1 MDNQI
6 NDIKPA
12 EEAVDKV
19 FKVEFTEEQIS
30 HIKKFGNERRTYP
43 VPTILIVEDQ
53 NFSRSLLEGMLSRSN
68 PCYTAANVQQAIALY
83 AEHIPSIVFLDIEL
97 PDAVGHEF
105 AALLKKHD
113 PNNFV
118 VMVTANNYTKDV
130 ALAQENNA
138 QGFIVKPYSRQKI
151 ITAIDKYLERKLK
164 K

>member
-53 NFSRSLLEGMLSRSN
+53 NFSRSLLEGMLGRSN
-68 PCYTAANVQQAIALY
+68 PCYAAANVQQAIALY